1 MSNSDVDIRKNRLLA
16 LVSDATYNRLQPHF
30 EVVSLPAGRI
40 LYEPGEAIQEMF
52 FPCGAMISFVSTM
65 ENGSTTE
72 IGMVGYEGMTGLP
85 AIWGG
90 KSSTSRAIVQVGG
103 DAIAIDAKTIKEEF
117 ARGEDLQRILL
128 LYMQAF
134 LTQVSQ
140 TAACN
145 RQHATEERLSRWLLS
160 ARDCVHRSELPLT
173 QEFVANMLG
182 IRRPSVTV
190 AAGML
195 QQAGVIRYARG
206 NIVILDVATLEN
218 CACEC
223 YAIVKAEYERLL
235 GRASEG

>member
-1 MSNSDVDIRKNRLLA
+1 MSNPDVNPRKNHLLA
-16 LVSDATYNRLQPHF
+16 LFSDATYDRLKPHLQ
-30 EVVSLPAGRI
+30 VVTLTAGRI
-40 LYEPGEAIQEMF
+40 LYEPGEPVQEIF

-72 IGMVGYEGMTGLP
+72 IGMVGYEGMAGLP
-85 AIWGG
+85 ALWGG
-90 KSSTSRAIVQVGG
+90 DSSTSRAIVQIGGAAAAMDAKSLKEAFDQGG
-103 DAIAIDAKTIKEEF
+103 DV
-117 ARGEDLQRILL
+117 RRLLL

-134 LTQVSQ
+134 FAQVSQ

-160 ARDCVHRSELPLT
+160 VRDCVRRTELPLT

-206 NIVILDVATLEN
+206 NIAILDEANLGN

-223 YAIVKAEYERLL
+223 YGIVKKEYERLL
-235 GRASEG
+235 GPIDET